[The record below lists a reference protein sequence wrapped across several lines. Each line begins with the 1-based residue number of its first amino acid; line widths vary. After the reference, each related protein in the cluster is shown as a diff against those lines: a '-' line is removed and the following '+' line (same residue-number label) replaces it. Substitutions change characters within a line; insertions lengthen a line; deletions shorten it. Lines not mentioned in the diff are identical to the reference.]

1 MPRIYKPSSG
11 LSVELQAAQR
21 VSDPG
26 PVQAPNLVNQVES
39 LGRQSQAYMQSY
51 QDQAQRN
58 AQFEQTTLA
67 RAQRAQEGN
76 AQLALQQ
83 LQTQQSF
90 QLKASEIQNNAGQV
104 SLNNQRLLLEQQN
117 QANQISLNNNRLQA
131 QQLTELGNSFI
142 KFSETLWQ
150 KRAEQINKE
159 NEELRL
165 KSYNDYLA
173 NPAKY
178 EADIIR
184 INQIELQ
191 RTKGVISAEQ
201 AAQALEAEG
210 LKGAATQ
217 VRTGNPF
224 SLRGV
229 DEGRATKAGLNYP
242 TYLQGKIRQA
252 IDGGLLSILD
262 PAFQTKLQQL
272 IGISSNEYIKENA
285 LTSVNPGV
293 LAKYFGYTKAQVE
306 AQVLESYGNQ
316 AYKTAKEAQQTTA
329 DAMVYN
335 SAAAIQAMPRDQW
348 QGELQ
353 KLAANSAAAYSM
365 NPLEGSKSV
374 LQQLIKFAD
383 QSGTFELADA
393 FMTTDRGDGQP
404 YGATPGLQ
412 ELYDKS
418 RSAFTTKQAA
428 QLEKLRSDQLTA
440 IEADFNRVYT
450 TGDVNAIRE
459 AQDSAVSRLMELGTP
474 EAMAK
479 ARSIASTNPGESPMI
494 QEQLRR
500 AEDGGY
506 LDRFLRENRDRMT
519 NSTYERYAKR
529 AENVSK
535 LKDPA
540 FKQALDLLKSEIRI
554 ASGIANQ
561 QRQGMLPPHQRQALS
576 DYIKIQQ
583 DKLTSYARQW
593 LGENPDAKLKD
604 FQDWL
609 KSQEKPYTKLD
620 QFTIPDNSQLPL
632 GMEQMRTSMGGPEFT
647 GNALVTRSN
656 VAGRLREDYRD
667 PRVQS
672 GLATGT
678 VSGKAVQFNVD
689 AVFTKQQISDAVTNY
704 EKNGTWPQFMV
715 DIASR
720 TGRSV
725 KSMVQAQA
733 RVYGGSGE
741 IMDPGNFKLPP
752 SPSGSGKVSFD
763 AVQNFGKSSG
773 MSQRGAIAFATM
785 VQDESAGDPVVSG
798 DGGDAMGLMQWNRA
812 ASPDRVRRLQQFAAQ
827 RGKPVTDPGVQLNYA
842 IYEMK
847 NFYPSVWSV
856 LSSRNPTNNQLWRAS
871 VEYLGFNPRVY
882 GQRQASLE
890 ANLR

>member
-1 MPRIYKPSSG
+1 MPRIYKPTG
-11 LSVELQAAQR
+11 PSVALREAQR
-21 VSDPG
+21 GGDPG
-26 PVQAPNLVNQVES
+26 FIQAPNNINQIDS
-39 LGRQSQAYMQSY
+39 LGRQSQANLQSY
-51 QDQAQRN
+51 QQQANRN
-58 AQFEQTTLA
+58 AEFEQNALA
-67 RAQRAQEGN
+67 RAQRAQESN

-83 LQTQQSF
+83 QQVLNGLTAKQSELRGNQALASQRLQMEQQGVAN
-90 QLKASEIQNNAGQV
+90 QLA
-104 SLNNQRLLLEQQN
+104 LNNQKYSS
-117 QANQISLNNNRLQA
+117 AA
-131 QQLTELGNSFI
+131 LTELGNSFI

-150 KRAEQINKE
+150 KKAEQINKE
-159 NEELRL
+159 NEQLRL
-165 KSYNDYLA
+165 KSYNEYLA
-173 NPAKY
+173 DPAKY
-178 EADIIR
+178 EADIAR
-184 INQIELQ
+184 VNQIELQ
-191 RTKGVISAEQ
+191 RTQGVISAEQ

-224 SLRGV
+224 SLRGI
-229 DEGRATKAGLNYP
+229 DEGRATRAGLGYP
-242 TYLQGKIRQA
+242 SYLQTKIRQA
-252 IDGGLLSILD
+252 IDNGDLSLLD
-262 PAFQTKLQQL
+262 PAFQPKLQQL
-272 IGISSNEYIKENA
+272 IGLSSNEYIKENQ

-306 AQVLESYGNQ
+306 AQVLETYGNQ
-316 AYKTAKEAQQTTA
+316 AYKTAKQAQQTTA

-353 KLAANSAAAYSM
+353 KLAANSTAAYSL

-374 LQQLIKFAD
+374 LQQLIKQAD
-383 QSGTFELADA
+383 QSQSFELVDA

-418 RSAFTTKQAA
+418 RTAFTTKQAA
-428 QLEKLRSDQLTA
+428 QLEKFRSDQISA
-440 IEADFNRVYT
+440 IEADFNRVFT

-459 AQDSAVSRLMELGTP
+459 AQDTAVSRLMELGTP

-519 NSTYERYAKR
+519 NSTYEKYAKR

-535 LKDPA
+535 LKDPSYSQA
-540 FKQALDLLKSEIRI
+540 LNQVLIRMKVAAGEANEQQARLLPPHAKQALNDFTKL
-554 ASGIANQ
+554 
-561 QRQGMLPPHQRQALS
+561 
-576 DYIKIQQ
+576 QQ
-583 DKLTSYARQW
+583 DKLKQYAREW
-593 LGENPDAKLKD
+593 LAQNQGSNLKD
-604 FQDWL
+604 FEDWL
-609 KSQEKPYTKLD
+609 KGQEKSYTDLK
-620 QFTIPDNSQLPL
+620 QFVVDPQTDMPRGMQSL
-632 GMEQMRTSMGGPEFT
+632 GGGTEFT
-647 GNALVTRSN
+647 GNPLVRRVT
-656 VAGRLREDYRD
+656 VAGRMREDYRN
-667 PRVQS
+667 PQVQV
-672 GLATGT
+672 GLASGRIT
-678 VSGKAVQFNVD
+678 GKAIQFNTD
-689 AVFTKQQISDAVTNY
+689 IVFTQQQITDAVTNY

-733 RVYGGSGE
+733 RVYGGSGV

-752 SPSGSGKVSFD
+752 SPSGKGKVSFD

-785 VQDESAGDPVVSG
+785 VQDESRGDPVVPG
-798 DGGDAMGLMQWNRA
+798 DSGDAMGLMQWNRA

-882 GQRQASLE
+882 GQRRASLE

>member
-58 AQFEQTTLA
+58 AQFEQSTLA

-252 IDGGLLSILD
+252 IDGGLLSVLD
-262 PAFQTKLQQL
+262 PAFQAKLQQL
-272 IGISSNEYIKENA
+272 IGLSSNEYIKENN

-306 AQVLESYGNQ
+306 AQLLESYGNQ

-383 QSGTFELADA
+383 QSGSFDLADS

-428 QLEKLRSDQLTA
+428 QLEKLQGDQLEA
-440 IEADFNRVYT
+440 VEADFNRVFT
-450 TGDVNAIRE
+450 TGDVTAIRE
-459 AQDSAVSRLMELGTP
+459 AQDTAVARLMQLGTP

-529 AENVSK
+529 AEQTSK
-535 LKDPA
+535 LKDPSYSQA
-540 FKQALDLLKSEIRI
+540 LNQVLIRMKVAAGEANEQQQRLLPPHAKQALNDFTKL
-554 ASGIANQ
+554 
-561 QRQGMLPPHQRQALS
+561 
-576 DYIKIQQ
+576 QQ
-583 DKLTSYARQW
+583 DKLKQYAREW
-593 LGENPDAKLKD
+593 LAQNQGSNLKD
-604 FQDWL
+604 FEDWL
-609 KSQEKPYTKLD
+609 KGQEKSYTDLK
-620 QFTIPDNSQLPL
+620 QFVVDPQTDMPRGMQSL
-632 GMEQMRTSMGGPEFT
+632 GGGTEFT
-647 GNALVTRSN
+647 GNPLVRRVT
-656 VAGRLREDYRD
+656 VAGRMREDYRA
-667 PRVQS
+667 PQVQA
-672 GLATGT
+672 GLASGSIT
-678 VSGKAVQFNVD
+678 GKAIQFNTDV
-689 AVFTKQQISDAVTNY
+689 VFTQQQISDAVANY

-733 RVYGGSGE
+733 RVYGGSGV

-785 VQDESAGDPVVSG
+785 VQDESAEDPVVSG

-856 LSSRNPTNNQLWRAS
+856 LTSRNPTNNQLWRAS

-882 GQRQASLE
+882 GQRRSSLE

>member
-1 MPRIYKPSSG
+1 MPRIYKPTG
-11 LSVELQAAQR
+11 PSVALREAQR
-21 VSDPG
+21 GGDPG
-26 PVQAPNLVNQVES
+26 FIQAPNNINQIDS
-39 LGRQSQAYMQSY
+39 LGRQSQAYLQSY
-51 QDQAQRN
+51 QQQANRN
-58 AQFEQTTLA
+58 AEFQQNTLA
-67 RAQRAQEGN
+67 RAQRAEESN

-83 LQTQQSF
+83 QQVLDNLS
-90 QLKASEIQNNAGQV
+90 LKQSDIRGNQAFAGQRLQMEQQGV
-104 SLNNQRLLLEQQN
+104 ANQIALNNQKYTT
-117 QANQISLNNNRLQA
+117 AA
-131 QQLTELGNSFI
+131 LTELGNSFI

-150 KRAEQINKE
+150 KKAEQINKE
-159 NEELRL
+159 NEERRL

-173 NPAKY
+173 DPAKY
-178 EADIIR
+178 EADIAR
-184 INQIELQ
+184 VNQIELQ
-191 RTKGVISAEQ
+191 RTQGVISAEQ

-210 LKGAATQ
+210 LKAAATQ

-224 SLRGV
+224 SLRGIE
-229 DEGRATKAGLNYP
+229 EGRATKAGLNYP
-242 TYLQGKIRQA
+242 SYLQGKIRQA
-252 IDGGLLSILD
+252 IDGGLLSVLD
-262 PAFQTKLQQL
+262 PAFQAKLQQL
-272 IGISSNEYIKENA
+272 IGISSNEYIKENN
-285 LTSVNPGV
+285 LTSINPGV

-306 AQVLESYGNQ
+306 AQVLETYGNQ
-316 AYKTAKEAQQTTA
+316 AYKTAKEAQKTTA

-353 KLAANSAAAYSM
+353 KLASNSSSAYSFE
-365 NPLEGSKSV
+365 PLDGPKSV

-383 QSGTFELADA
+383 QSGSFDLADA

-428 QLEKLRSDQLTA
+428 QLEKLRSDQLSA
-440 IEADFNRVYT
+440 IEADFNRVFT

-459 AQDSAVSRLMELGTP
+459 AQDTAVSRLMQLGTP

-479 ARSIASTNPGESPMI
+479 ARSIASTNPGESPFI

-529 AENVSK
+529 AENISK

-540 FKQALDLLKSEIRI
+540 FKQALDLLKSEIQT
-554 ASGIANQ
+554 AAGIANQ
-561 QRQGMLPPHQRQALS
+561 PRQGLIPPHQKRALA
-576 DYIKIQQ
+576 DYVKIQQ
-583 DKLTSYARQW
+583 EKLTSFARQW
-593 LGENPDAKLKD
+593 LSENPNANLKD

-609 KSQEKPYTKLD
+609 RSQEKPYTKLD
-620 QFTIPDNSQLPL
+620 QFTIPQDGQLPL
-632 GMEQMRTSMGGPEFT
+632 GMEWMRSSMGGPEFT
-647 GNALVTRSN
+647 GNPLVRRDEI
-656 VAGRLREDYRD
+656 AGRMREDYRH
-667 PRVQS
+667 PQVQA
-672 GLATGT
+672 GLANGT
-678 VSGKAVQFNVD
+678 ISGRAIQFSVD
-689 AVFTKQQISDAVTNY
+689 VVFTRDQIDEAVKNY
-704 EKNGTWPQFMV
+704 EQNGTWPQLMV

-720 TGRSV
+720 TGHSV
-725 KSMVQAQA
+725 KSMVQAQS
-733 RVYGGSGE
+733 RIYTGRGV

-752 SPSGSGKVSFD
+752 SPSGKGKVSFD

-856 LSSRNPTNNQLWRAS
+856 LTSRNPTNNQLWRAS

-882 GQRQASLE
+882 GQRRSSLE

>member
-1 MPRIYKPSSG
+1 MPRIYKPTG
-11 LSVELQAAQR
+11 PSVALREAQR
-21 VSDPG
+21 GGDPG
-26 PVQAPNLVNQVES
+26 FIQAPSQVNQIDS
-39 LGRQSQAYMQSY
+39 LGRQSQSYLQSF
-51 QDQAQRN
+51 QQQANRN
-58 AQFEQTTLA
+58 AEFEQTTLA
-67 RAQRAQEGN
+67 RAQRAQESN

-83 LQTQQSF
+83 QANRDNLALRASAIQGQQALAGEELQMRQQDVANQISF
-90 QLKASEIQNNAGQV
+90 
-104 SLNNQRLLLEQQN
+104 NNQRN
-117 QANQISLNNNRLQA
+117 QANQ
-131 QQLTELGNSFI
+131 LTEFGDSLI
-142 KFSETLWQ
+142 KFSATLWN
-150 KRAEQINKE
+150 KKAEQINKE

-165 KSYNDYLA
+165 KGLNDYLSGNTGAFEADVARVNQAEIQRTQGLMSAEAAALQLEQAGQKADATMVRAA
-173 NPAKY
+173 NPFY
-178 EADIIR
+178 
-184 INQIELQ
+184 
-191 RTKGVISAEQ
+191 
-201 AAQALEAEG
+201 
-210 LKGAATQ
+210 
-217 VRTGNPF
+217 
-224 SLRGV
+224 LRGQQ
-229 DEGRATKAGLNYP
+229 EGQAMKAGLGYP
-242 TYLQGKIRQA
+242 TYLQSKVREA
-252 IDGGLLSILD
+252 IDKGLLNILD
-262 PAFQTKLQQL
+262 PNFTPKLSQL
-272 IGISSNEYIKENA
+272 INVAGGEYIKENGLA
-285 LTSVNPGV
+285 GVNPGV

-306 AQVLESYGNQ
+306 AQVLENYGNQ
-316 AYKTAKEAQQTTA
+316 AYKTTKQAQQTTA

-335 SAAAIQAMPRDQW
+335 SAAAISAMPRDQW

-365 NPLEGSKSV
+365 DPLEGSKSV

-383 QSGTFELADA
+383 QSGSFDLADT

-412 ELYDKS
+412 ELYDKT
-418 RSAFTTKQAA
+418 RGAFVAKQAA
-428 QLEKLRSDQLTA
+428 QLKNLQKDQ
-440 IEADFNRVYT
+440 IESIVADYDLVFA
-450 TGDVNAIRE
+450 TGDVNAIRNK
-459 AQDSAVSRLMELGTP
+459 QDETVSRLVRIGTP
-474 EAMAK
+474 EAVAK
-479 ARSIASTNPGESPMI
+479 ARSIASSNPGESPMI

-506 LDRFLRENRDRMT
+506 LDSFLRQNRNRMT

-529 AENVSK
+529 AENLSK

-540 FKQALDLLKSEIRI
+540 FKQSLDLLLSEIQT

-561 QRQGMLPPHQRQALS
+561 QRQGLLPPHQKRALA
-576 DYIKIQQ
+576 DYVKIQQ
-583 DKLTSYARQW
+583 DKLTGFAREW
-593 LGENPDAKLKD
+593 LAQNPNANIKD

-620 QFTIPDNSQLPL
+620 QFTIPQDGQLPL
-632 GMEQMRTSMGGPEFT
+632 GMERMRSSMGGPEFT
-647 GNALVTRSN
+647 GNPLVRRAE
-656 VAGRLREDYRD
+656 VAGRMREDYRH
-667 PRVQS
+667 PQVQA
-672 GLATGT
+672 GLANGSIT
-678 VSGKAVQFNVD
+678 GKAIQFNTDIVFTQQQITD
-689 AVFTKQQISDAVTNY
+689 AVANY

-733 RVYGGSGE
+733 RVYGGSGV

-785 VQDESAGDPVVSG
+785 VQDESGGDPVVPG

-882 GQRQASLE
+882 GQRRASLE